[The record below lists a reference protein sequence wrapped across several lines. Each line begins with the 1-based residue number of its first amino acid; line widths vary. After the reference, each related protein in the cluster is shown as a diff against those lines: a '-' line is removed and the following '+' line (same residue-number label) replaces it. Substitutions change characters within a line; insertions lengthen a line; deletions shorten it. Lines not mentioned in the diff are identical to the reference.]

1 MQNFHMLPFS
11 VLRVVRWIYHLL
23 FCHVVEFMRFTS
35 APVSA
40 LSRTVG
46 HLVLE
51 ASTESLTFSKLT
63 LIGNWIEVF
72 LLISFLSMDHEGI
85 QRVTMLIEIIW
96 LIVCRV
102 CRSSGSPWNVHQVGR
117 LFHTHFHVVPLC
129 STVSTDAG
137 WPRHRENREF
147 DSYFFQTGK
156 TQGIL
161 LSHRENCWDTGK
173 IFWLYFV
180 MWMLYFDVL
189 LAVLVSNY
197 GVCRWLPESYCSWDV
212 YWWLLSGAWKN
223 GASSP
228 SILKAK
234 WTLGLWPVGGGE
246 RVTSFSHLGA
256 PPLHW
261 GGPPL
266 VAKGC
271 PGCGPVPWGSFFSG
285 YMVPQWVPLSLP
297 PLKNNYLCGSPCQL
311 FFKLGF
317 QEMLKAIVWKS
328 FSALC

>member
-1 MQNFHMLPFS
+1 MKCYLAWVQA
-11 VLRVVRWIYHLL
+11 I
-23 FCHVVEFMRFTS
+23 T
-35 APVSA
+35 
-40 LSRTVG
+40 
-46 HLVLE
+46 
-51 ASTESLTFSKLT
+51 
-63 LIGNWIEVF
+63 
-72 LLISFLSMDHEGI
+72 
-85 QRVTMLIEIIW
+85 
-96 LIVCRV
+96 
-102 CRSSGSPWNVHQVGR
+102 
-117 LFHTHFHVVPLC
+117 
-129 STVSTDAG
+129 G

-161 LSHRENCWDTGK
+161 LWHRENCWDRENILTVFCYVNV
-173 IFWLYFV
+173 IFWCTFGSPGFKLWGFV
-180 MWMLYFDVL
+180 GDSWVL
-189 LAVLVSNY
+189 LLIRCVLMASVW
-197 GVCRWLPESYCSWDV
+197 GLE
-212 YWWLLSGAWKN
+212 N

-271 PGCGPVPWGSFFSG
+271 PGCGPVSWGSFLSG
-285 YMVPQWVPLSLP
+285 YMVPLWVPLSLP
-297 PLKNNYLCGSPCQL
+297 PLKNNYLCGSPCQF

-317 QEMLKAIVWKS
+317 QEMLKVIVWKM
-328 FSALC
+328 F